1 MMEASA
7 VEDQTPPPGLQRL
20 WARRGTLTA
29 PPPVEEEFLEDLFPP
44 AQVRFQ
50 ITPMGNVFGGM
61 YLIPLSSN
69 PGYCMLKQKTI
80 KGLLNLYRPVAKR
93 DSENFQKILP
103 VSREKIIK

>member
-69 PGYCMLKQKTI
+69 PGYCMLKTKDD
-80 KGLLNLYRPVAKR
+80 KGVTESVSP
-93 DSENFQKILP
+93 
-103 VSREKIIK
+103 SRETR